1 MKLSTVRILEGLPG
15 ITGGGS
21 QLIRLDP
28 DLEKMSL
35 LLPGRIEFARA
46 DPSAGGHVLP
56 ITGLDDT
63 AISYRVLVF
72 QLPAQEILINPWDRL
87 QSRREILFLAK
98 ARGATPARGK
108 SSPALRV
115 EPVVY
120 PTDLLVSLPAWNI
133 SPNAEKFLV
142 GKSQLSS
149 GNGLTF
155 LIVDDE
161 PRYHIIGFTNF
172 TYFLK
177 PWPSPSELSPDSRCN
192 FCTVTLLTSCNL
204 QHYPD
209 LLR

>member
-1 MKLSTVRILEGLPG
+1 MLRCFSV
-15 ITGGGS
+15 TGP
-21 QLIRLDP
+21 P
-28 DLEKMSL
+28 DML
-35 LLPGRIEFARA
+35 LRRA
-46 DPSAGGHVLP
+46 
-56 ITGLDDT
+56 
-63 AISYRVLVF
+63 
-72 QLPAQEILINPWDRL
+72 LPATSTE
-87 QSRREILFLAK
+87 S
-98 ARGATPARGK
+98 TT
-108 SSPALRV
+108 
-115 EPVVY
+115 VVH